1 MKITKEPK
9 DMAWFI
15 DTVLIRDVENV
26 AKQGG
31 EYLSF
36 SLMTQ
41 GLETLGALLDSHPM
55 EIEGQSSARFTSA
68 VDRWMP
74 VCYHPFNNLGR
85 NDPHYLYGGLRCGMA
100 HIMRP
105 QKRIMLKGSS
115 PHYSNLEKVT
125 FGGNDYLIVVVED
138 FLRDYLAACRQA
150 KADLPGLPK
159 GSDFHLTIYTVEE
172 DDPEGGYTISTTLSS
187 DDIPQIQTFLTG
199 QYSP

>member
-15 DTVLIRDVENV
+15 DTVLIRDVQNV
-26 AKQGG
+26 ATQGG

-41 GLETLGALLDSHPM
+41 GLETLGALLDTDP
-55 EIEGQSSARFTSA
+55 IDAEGKSAKRFKAA
-68 VDRWMP
+68 VNKWMP
-74 VCYHPFNNLGR
+74 AGYHPYNNLTKR
-85 NDPHYLYGGLRCGMA
+85 DPHYLYGGLRCGMA

-125 FGGNDYLIVVVED
+125 FGTEDYLIIVVQD
-138 FLRDYLAACRQA
+138 FLSDYLAACRQA
-150 KADLPGLPK
+150 KVDLPTLPK

-172 DDPEGGYTISTTLSS
+172 EDPVTGSTLSTTLSS
-187 DDIPQIQTFLTG
+187 EDIPQIQTFVTG
-199 QYSP
+199 QYNP